1 MSSGSD
7 PPPIPRLP
15 HGLISYGP
23 DANCT
28 LDICPVE
35 WSALSYQP
43 SLAASGVF
51 ISLFGITMVIHIV
64 QGIGWK
70 TWGFMTCM
78 VLGCLDEIIGYAGRI
93 ILQRNPFSFSGFL
106 MDMSKFTTS
115 SDFVGYWGGLTPV
128 QFASPRLRSSIV
140 LLSM

>member
-78 VLGCLDEIIGYAGRI
+78 VLGCLEEIFGFVGRFF
-93 ILQRNPFSFSGFL
+93 LFWFFFSFSVFL
-106 MDMSKFTTS
+106 LF
-115 SDFVGYWGGLTPV
+115 L
-128 QFASPRLRSSIV
+128 
-140 LLSM
+140 